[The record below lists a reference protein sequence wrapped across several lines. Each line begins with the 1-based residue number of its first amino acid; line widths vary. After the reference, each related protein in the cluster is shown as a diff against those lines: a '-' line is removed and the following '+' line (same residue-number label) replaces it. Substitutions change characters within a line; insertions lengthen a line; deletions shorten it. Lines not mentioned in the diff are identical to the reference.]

1 MSDDEVDHELVALLR
16 AKFGMNGPDP
26 NAPPE
31 TKVLENAEFI
41 YDNSTDVALDMRYTK
56 LAAIAVHEEMQK
68 REYSTKAWA
77 EHELHPTAK
86 DEATV
91 NLIFTMDLLNFSFWS
106 DKEESERFTVEYKDK
121 KWTGY
126 WSLVA
131 ALQRALDEEIPIT
144 SPEFWI
150 DEEKCTDEVL
160 KNVFR
165 SETGEEIPMFE
176 QRVQCLREAGMIL
189 EDEFDSSI
197 VTLIQGAKGSAA
209 GLVNLLASSF
219 PCFNDAGTFERKKV
233 RFLKRAQIFVAD
245 VWAAFEGES
254 YGAFNDIDKITMFA
268 DYRVPQMLH
277 MLGVISYS
285 PPLDSKLRRKEVI
298 DCGHSWEMQ
307 IRGCSIWAV
316 ESLRREILKL
326 QPDAKVNAILIDFF
340 LYDLAK
346 EKEKAGEEAIP
357 HHRTR
362 SIWY

>member
-16 AKFGMNGPDP
+16 AKFGLNGPDP

-31 TKVLENAEFI
+31 TKVLKDAEYI
-41 YDNSTDVALDMRYTK
+41 YDNSMDVAIDMQCTK
-56 LAAIAVHEEMQK
+56 LAAISIHEEMQK
-68 REYSTKAWA
+68 RSYSTKAWV
-77 EHELHPTAK
+77 EHELHPKSK

-91 NLIFTMDLLNFSFWS
+91 NFIFTMDLLNFSFWS
-106 DKEESERFTVEYKDK
+106 EKTEDERFAVKYGEK

-131 ALQRALDEEIPIT
+131 ALQRAIEDGVPIT
-144 SPEFWI
+144 SPEFWV

-165 SETGEEIPMFE
+165 SETGEEMPMFE
-176 QRVQCLREAGMIL
+176 QRVQCLRDAGLIL
-189 EDEFDSSI
+189 EEEFDSSV
-197 VTLIQGAKGSAA
+197 VTLIRDAKNSAA
-209 GLVNLLASSF
+209 GLVNLLAKHF
-219 PCFNDAGTFERKKV
+219 PCFNDSGTFERKPV

-245 VWAAFEGES
+245 LWAAFEGES
-254 YGAFNDIDKITMFA
+254 YGSFNDIDKITMFA

-277 MLGVISYS
+277 SLGVISFS
-285 PPLDSKLRRKEVI
+285 PPLEAKLRRKEVLKS
-298 DCGHSWEMQ
+298 GHGWEMQ

-316 ESLRREILKL
+316 ELLRREILKL
-326 QPDAKVNAILIDFF
+326 QPEAQINAILIDFF